1 MFPVAEV
8 VVDVSVRDDGL
19 NEVLRPAEDEDVS
32 DTVPVNPFTAVT
44 VGMLVHHHPCG
55 QAPQVIEFVGLI
67 LKSPG

>member
-44 VGMLVHHHPCG
+44 VGMLVHHHACG
-55 QAPQVIEFVGLI
+55 YAAHVREPVGLM